1 MNILSKLINLTEQ
14 VSKNNTNSNHHLSR
28 SSTKIDEQL
37 GSKVLAEDVY
47 HKSEHIPQDKST
59 YESVMTISTKQSK
72 VSASD
77 AFINAY
83 KTIYFAG
90 VPDQLGQ
97 LKPEFDK
104 LNQEVQLEQ
113 PELSKKQWGF
123 SVDENDRLV
132 VSGNLTTQERDYL
145 ETKLNDNEK
154 LTRLA
159 KEIPTTIIEGLE
171 HDRSFNGKSKY
182 LGKYEVSR
190 ENFAGIIDIKQ
201 LIASTEGNNSRF
213 FDSQVDYFQ
222 YQRELQ
228 SQLAEKAE
236 VKYGY

>member
-1 MNILSKLINLTEQ
+1 MNVSPKLINLTEQ
-14 VSKNNTNSNHHLSR
+14 ISKNNTNSNHHLSR
-28 SSTKIDEQL
+28 SNTKIDEQF

-59 YESVMTISTKQSK
+59 YESVMTISTKRSK
-72 VSASD
+72 VSASG

-104 LNQEVQLEQ
+104 
-113 PELSKKQWGF
+113 
-123 SVDENDRLV
+123 
-132 VSGNLTTQERDYL
+132 
-145 ETKLNDNEK
+145 
-154 LTRLA
+154 
-159 KEIPTTIIEGLE
+159 EIPTTMIEGLK

-182 LGKYEVSR
+182 LGKYEVSS
-190 ENFAGIIDIKQ
+190 ENFADIIDIKQ

-222 YQRELQ
+222 YQRELE

-236 VKYGY
+236 VKYSW

>member
-1 MNILSKLINLTEQ
+1 MNVSPKRINLTEQ
-14 VSKNNTNSNHHLSR
+14 ISTNSKKAQSLSK
-28 SSTKIDEQL
+28 SSNQMDKLFTTQT
-37 GSKVLAEDVY
+37 LAEDVY
-47 HKSEHIPQDKST
+47 HKSEHIPKSEST

-83 KTIYFAG
+83 KTIYFSG

-104 LNQEVQLEQ
+104 LNQEIQLEQ

-132 VSGNLTTQERDYL
+132 VSGDLTTQERDYL

-154 LTRLA
+154 ITQLA
-159 KEIPTTIIEGLE
+159 KEIPTTMIEGLE

-182 LGKYEVSR
+182 LGKYEVNR
-190 ENFAGIIDIKQ
+190 ENFADIIDIKQ

-222 YQRELQ
+222 YQRELG

-236 VKYGY
+236 VKHGY